1 MSDIF
6 LQEIKNSIQ
15 AGLKDCYQLALTEVS
30 LEHTNP
36 KFEGD
41 YTFVVFSL
49 LKYTK
54 KNPKETAEEIGNYL
68 KENSQWILDFNVVQG
83 FLNLT
88 MTSDFWFSC
97 AMKIF
102 EQPNFGN
109 TAIGIGKR
117 IMIEYSS
124 PNTNKPL
131 HLGHIRNNILGFSV
145 SEILKANGYEV
156 VKTNLINDRGVHICK
171 SMLAWQRLGNG
182 ETPESSGL
190 KGDHLVGKYYVAF
203 DRAYKKEIAELKASG
218 LPEEEA
224 KEKSEW
230 MNATREMLL
239 KWEQGDKET
248 LNLWN
253 LMNGWV
259 YEGFEVTYKK
269 LGIDFDHTFYESNT
283 YLEGKKEVEKGLQNG
298 IFYQKENG
306 SIWVDLTND
315 GLDHKLLLRADGTSV
330 YITQDIG
337 TAQIKYDYA
346 PSEQSIYVV
355 GNEQEYH
362 FKVLKLICEKL
373 QKPYAYGIYHLSYGM
388 VDLPEGKMKSREG
401 TVVDADDL
409 ILEMEQTAKAQTEL
423 LGKTAG
429 LSENT
434 LQELYSIL
442 GLGALKYYLLK
453 VDAAKRIVF
462 DPKESIDFQGNT
474 GPFVQYTCT
483 RIKSLLKSAGSVSF
497 EITTKL
503 EAEEKNLLILLT
515 DYPNKVEEAG
525 KSLNPSVIA
534 NIIYELAKSYNKFY
548 HHHSILGAENGA
560 VKNFRVAL
568 SQMTLKVLLHGFNC
582 LGIEAPERM

>member
-6 LQEIKNSIQ
+6 LIEIKNSIQ
-15 AGLKDCYQLALTEVS
+15 AGLKDCFQLALTEVS

-54 KNPKETAEEIGNYL
+54 KNPQSTAEEIGNYL
-68 KENSQWILDFNVVQG
+68 KENSRWILDFNVVQG
-83 FLNLT
+83 FLNLS
-88 MTSDFWFSC
+88 MTPDFWFSC
-97 AMKIF
+97 AFKIF
-102 EQPNFGN
+102 TQQNFGN
-109 TAIGIGKR
+109 TVIGTGKR

-131 HLGHIRNNILGFSV
+131 HLGHIRNNILGYSV

-203 DRAYKKEIAELKASG
+203 DKAYKKEIAELKAKG

-224 KEKSEW
+224 KDKSEW
-230 MNATREMLL
+230 MKATREMLL

-248 LNLWN
+248 LKLWN

-269 LGIDFDHTFYESNT
+269 LGIDFDHIFYESDT

-298 IFYQKENG
+298 VFYQKENG

-346 PSEQSIYVV
+346 PSERSIYVV

-373 QKPYAYGIYHLSYGM
+373 QKPYADGIHHLSYGM

-423 LGKTAG
+423 LGKTDG
-429 LSENT
+429 LSENA

-453 VDAAKRIVF
+453 VDATKRIVF

-483 RIKSLLKSAGSVSF
+483 RIKSLLKSVGSVSF
-497 EITTKL
+497 EIAPKL

-534 NIIYELAKSYNKFY
+534 NSIYEIAKSYNKFY

>member
-6 LQEIKNSIQ
+6 LIEIKNSIQ
-15 AGLKDCYQLALTEVS
+15 AGLKDCFQLALTEVS

-83 FLNLT
+83 FLNLS
-88 MTSDFWFSC
+88 MTPDFWFSC
-97 AMKIF
+97 AFKIF
-102 EQPNFGN
+102 TQQNFGN
-109 TAIGIGKR
+109 TVIGTGKR

-131 HLGHIRNNILGFSV
+131 HLGHIRNNILGYSV

-203 DRAYKKEIAELKASG
+203 DKAYKKEIAELKAKG

-224 KEKSEW
+224 KDKSEW
-230 MNATREMLL
+230 MKATREMLL

-248 LNLWN
+248 LKLWN

-269 LGIDFDHTFYESNT
+269 LGIDFDHIFYESDT

-346 PSEQSIYVV
+346 PSERSIYVV

-373 QKPYAYGIYHLSYGM
+373 QKPYADGIHHLSYGM

-423 LGKTAG
+423 LGKTDG
-429 LSENT
+429 LSENA

-453 VDAAKRIVF
+453 VDATKRIVF

-497 EITTKL
+497 EIAPKL

-534 NIIYELAKSYNKFY
+534 NSIYEIAKSYNKFY